1 MQVRK
6 STSEKI
12 APGDSKTKKKK
23 VDAVPDMFRFSDE
36 IQLQAYYNYLK
47 RVRNNMPGSE
57 VSDWLEAEEA
67 VMTKSGTH

>member
-1 MQVRK
+1 MQARK
-6 STSEKI
+6 STSEKA
-12 APGDSKTKKKK
+12 APGDNRSKKKK

-47 RVRNNMPGSE
+47 RIKNNMPGSE
-57 VSDWLEAEEA
+57 VSDWLEAEET